1 MNFYKEFQLYE
12 HLWDTP
18 TKTRK
23 TRKPLKE
30 SVGAA
35 FDPDI
40 LKACLDRVTASASEE
55 PLLDEWGGSIQ
66 VKVSEED
73 LKKAL
78 RIGSRGGYTNGSGV
92 TMPAQL
98 VDTVYLDVGRTED
111 EGDGP
116 CVLLVGLYG
125 EDEET
130 GETSNDYSD
139 GDVPFVGDM
148 GIPGEPIESDEEF
161 IEYVKTTIFP
171 KADQIVHEIINKTW
185 NEFGFNDYEGITDY
199 TPTETVTSIDSDS
212 DSGSDVSDDWNNL
225 LDQADKLLDELLK
238 ASGNADYDDGDGYWE
253 SEYTKWCF
261 RYLYHGSMLNNAEE
275 LERLCNEYSAK
286 LPNVEFYFNA
296 YEDGDDEVSE
306 IGYIATKA

>member
-18 TKTRK
+18 ASTAKTRK
-23 TRKPLKE
+23 TRKSLKE
-30 SVGAA
+30 SIDAA
-35 FDPDI
+35 FDQAT
-40 LKACLDRVTASASEE
+40 LKACLDRVTASA
-55 PLLDEWGGSIQ
+55 LDEPELDEYGCSIN

-78 RIGSRGGYTNGSGV
+78 RIGSRGGYTNGKGI

-98 VDTVYLDVGRTED
+98 VDTVYLDIGRTED
-111 EGDGP
+111 EKDGP

-125 EDEET
+125 ENEET
-130 GETSNDYSD
+130 DETSNDYND

-148 GIPGEPIESDEEF
+148 DIPGKPIESDEEF

-199 TPTETVTSIDSDS
+199 ASTDTTSI
-212 DSGSDVSDDWNNL
+212 GSSIPDDWRGL
-225 LDQADKLLDELLK
+225 LNQADKLLDELIK
-238 ASGNADYDDGDGYWE
+238 ASGNTDYDDGDGYWE

-261 RYLYHGSMLNNAEE
+261 RYLYSNYELNNVEE
-275 LERLCNEYSAK
+275 LDRLCNEYSTK
-286 LPNVEFYFNA
+286 LPNVEFYFSG
-296 YEDGDDEVSE
+296 YEDEGTEVYE